1 MIATSETVLT
11 FSDDAGR
18 KSRAKAAPSGIPPG
32 WYGEPGEIG
41 EHMPHDGGHTRIR
54 PIPDD

>member
-1 MIATSETVLT
+1 MIQTEQAEL
-11 FSDDAGR
+11 GG
-18 KSRAKAAPSGIPPG
+18 PSNMPPG
-32 WYGEPGEIG
+32 WYGEPDEIG